1 MWPPP
6 AERAPSRIQGF
17 FDMVQDDSAQGQA
30 RVAAAASGDQ
40 QAHLPPGEVTRLG
53 ASYSPGSILFTLLC
67 TLGITLGLIN
77 TFGIR
82 LAGEVMLEGQY
93 YWLFIGLFLA
103 AAFIAIPARAGS
115 RKISVLDM
123 GAAAIALGV
132 SVWFATNAWNMV
144 FFGWSNFPAGI
155 VIWLLM
161 LELARRSGG
170 PAFFLVVLL
179 LGLYP
184 LVADRMPG
192 LLMGIPYDFNSM
204 IEAHVFRPEGLMGI
218 TTKIVAQIVL
228 GFLVFAGVLIATGA
242 GEFFIDLANAGFGR
256 FRGGPAKV
264 AVVASAFFGSLSG
277 SVFSN
282 IAGTG
287 TITIQTMK
295 RGGYPPHYAAAIEAC
310 ASMGGVVMPPVM
322 GAIAFVMAITI
333 GVPYSTVLL
342 AAILP
347 SALFYFGLLLQVD
360 AFAARRGLEGRKER
374 GEPIGPILK
383 RGWPFL
389 FVLGFLIW
397 GLLVMRWEYYT
408 PWYASALMLGLAVFN
423 KKTRPTPARLFHTA
437 RQIGVLVTQ
446 TAAIILPIAFVVSGL
461 TITGVTG
468 SLTSGLVALGGDNLY
483 LVIALGMIACF
494 IMGLAGLAIIAY
506 IFLAVTLA
514 PAIIQLGGLNEVA
527 VHFFIVY
534 YAMLSA
540 ITPPV
545 GAAAFLA
552 ATIANAKPMRT
563 AWTAMRLGIVI
574 YFVPLFFLF
583 QPALVL
589 QGDLL
594 PLVHVL
600 PSIIIGIALIS
611 AGFERHLIGV
621 GDVRTIWRLPL
632 VAVGFV
638 LSFPGLWT
646 TLAGGSLAVF
656 LVAMVWRDNRPPR
669 VTGKHGKPVESP
681 A

>member
-1 MWPPP
+1 MAHDETIAALTTPG
-6 AERAPSRIQGF
+6 PSR
-17 FDMVQDDSAQGQA
+17 DVDT
-30 RVAAAASGDQ
+30 R
-40 QAHLPPGEVTRLG
+40 LPTSEITRLG
-53 ASYSPGSILFTLLC
+53 TPYSLWSIVFTVLC
-67 TLGITLGLIN
+67 ILGLALGITY

-82 LAGEVMLEGQY
+82 ISRTVMLEGRY
-93 YWLFIGLFLA
+93 YWMFIGLFTA
-103 AAFIAIPARAGS
+103 AAFIAIPAHR
-115 RKISVLDM
+115 
-123 GAAAIALGV
+123 GAMRVPFYDIVAALTALGLAFWI
-132 SVWFATNAWNMV
+132 STNAWNIAM
-144 FFGWSNFPAGI
+144 FGWANVPAGI
-155 VIWLLM
+155 VMWLLL
-161 LELARRSGG
+161 LEVARRSGG

-179 LGLYP
+179 LGLFP

-192 LLMGIPYDFNSM
+192 LLMGIPYDFPSM

-218 TTKIVAQIVL
+218 TTKIVAEIVL

-242 GEFFIDLANAGFGR
+242 GEFFIDLSNAGFGR
-256 FRGGPAKV
+256 YRGGPAKV
-264 AVVASAFFGSLSG
+264 SVVASAFFGSLSG

-295 RGGYPPHYAAAIEAC
+295 RGGYPAHYAAAIEAC

-333 GVPYSTVLL
+333 GVSYSTVLL

-347 SALFYFGLLLQVD
+347 SFLFYFGLLLQVD
-360 AFAARRGLEGRKER
+360 AYAARNGLKGQKDQGVAVRS
-374 GEPIGPILK
+374 ILS

-389 FVLGFLIW
+389 LVLGFLIW
-397 GLLVMRWEYYT
+397 GLLIMRWEYYT
-408 PWYASALMLGLAVFN
+408 PWYASALMLGLGFFSAA
-423 KKTRPTPARLFHTA
+423 TRPSPDRLFRMA

-446 TAAIILPIAFVVSGL
+446 TSAIILPIAFVVSGL

-468 SLTSGLVALGGDNLY
+468 SMTSGLIALGGDNLF
-483 LVIALGMIACF
+483 LVIALGVLACF

-552 ATIANAKPMRT
+552 ATIAGAPPMKT
-563 AWTAMRLGIVI
+563 SFTAMRLGVVI

-594 PLVHVL
+594 PLVHIL
-600 PSIIIGIALIS
+600 PSIIIGIMLIS
-611 AGFERHLIGV
+611 AGLESYLIGI
-621 GDVRTIWRLPL
+621 GRVRPILRLPL
-632 VAVGFV
+632 AAAGFAV
-638 LSFPGLWT
+638 SFPGLWT
-646 TLAGGSLAVF
+646 TLAGGMASAL
-656 LVAMVWRDNRPPR
+656 LVLLVWTDNRR
-669 VTGKHGKPVESP
+669 P
-681 A
+681 ATT